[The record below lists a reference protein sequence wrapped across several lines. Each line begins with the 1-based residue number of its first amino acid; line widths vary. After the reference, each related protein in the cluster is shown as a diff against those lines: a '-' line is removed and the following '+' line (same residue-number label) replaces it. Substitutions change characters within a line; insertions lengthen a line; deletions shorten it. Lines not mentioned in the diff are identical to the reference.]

1 MFEFERSAVGR
12 CYFSTISFGS
22 DDALTIRLDTCASR
36 SVIAINKFSE
46 SVRNDIRDRL
56 EKALNDGSVNIW
68 KSKVANGTGM
78 DTYLCSINDV
88 TLAGVTM
95 KKFYFWLSLAEA
107 SDVAVIGYDIID
119 EISLTHNI
127 HGAFYS
133 SAGFSEDDYIRSYNG
148 FKSIDLTAVFKEL
161 SV

>member
-1 MFEFERSAVGR
+1 
-12 CYFSTISFGS
+12 
-22 DDALTIRLDTCASR
+22 
-36 SVIAINKFSE
+36 
-46 SVRNDIRDRL
+46 
-56 EKALNDGSVNIW
+56 
-68 KSKVANGTGM
+68 
-78 DTYLCSINDV
+78 
-88 TLAGVTM
+88 M